1 MKRLIQYL
9 FLFLFLFFL
18 VSVSTFSWAQ
28 VTAPNTAKVKVPQ
41 KAPEFATIP
50 VDDLTSKE
58 RDMLIK
64 IQYLLRAVSS
74 LKRFS
79 GAVVIAKE
87 GKPLYKFTAGFANLD
102 YMVPNA
108 LSTSYNTC
116 AVTETFTALAIMQL
130 AEQGII
136 DLNAPIG
143 TYLPELPA
151 EVGSKLTIHNLLTH
165 TSGLPDYYQS
175 VNYMQNFLNIKS
187 NTDMVNLIASENAPC
202 NTNAHQFTN
211 SGYVFLGSIIDKMS
225 GQDYQSYITDHIFK
239 PAGMLNTA
247 PHFWYQVVD
256 NKAIGYKFDQ
266 SLEATASPDFWGA
279 FPFGADGV
287 FSTTEDLLRFCN
299 ALDSTALLSNE
310 YKKIM
315 YTDYTVG
322 ASDDQKKTF
331 GYAYG
336 WKTRKI
342 NKKNVIFQGGYI
354 DGLSV
359 QLRRYI
365 DDKYTVIVCSN
376 YNVNIAADLA
386 DRIEQ
391 TIYDD
396 SYFVPSEPAAFVVN
410 DLIQREG
417 LVTVINNFDKML
429 ADNQAKL
436 ENVWTLNSLGNEY
449 MKNNNWQASL
459 EILKLNAQRYPK
471 EPIVWDSL
479 GEYYFRKK
487 EYKKATEYFSKK
499 LDIAP
504 DDKRAKGMISFMRQT
519 R

>member
-1 MKRLIQYL
+1 MMRFIQL
-9 FLFLFLFFL
+9 SFLFVL
-18 VSVSTFSWAQ
+18 VSITTICWAQ
-28 VTAPNTAKVKVPQ
+28 VSNQQASKVKVPE
-41 KAPEFATIP
+41 KAPEFAAIP

-58 RDMLIK
+58 RDILIK

-79 GAVVIAKE
+79 GAVIIAKE

-102 YMVPNA
+102 YMVPNS
-108 LSTSYNTC
+108 LTTSYNTC

-136 DLNAPIG
+136 DLNAPIS

-187 NTDMVNLIASENAPC
+187 NADMVNLITSENAPC

-211 SGYVFLGSIIDKMS
+211 SGYVFLGSIIDRMS
-225 GQDYQSYITDHIFK
+225 GKNYQNYIVDNIFK
-239 PAGMLNTA
+239 PANMLNTA
-247 PHFWYQVVD
+247 PHFWHQVVD
-256 NKAIGYKFDQ
+256 NKAVGYKFDN
-266 SLEATASPDFWGA
+266 SLEAAASPDFWGA

-287 FSTTEDLLRFCN
+287 YATTEDLLRFCN

-322 ASDDQKKTF
+322 NSEAQKMTF

-342 NKKNVIFQGGYI
+342 NKKNVLFQGGYI
-354 DGLSV
+354 DGVSV

-391 TIYDD
+391 TLYDE
-396 SYFVPSEPAAFVVN
+396 SYFIPSEPTAFVVN

-429 ADNQAKL
+429 EDNRTKL

-449 MKNNNWQASL
+449 MKDNNWQASL
-459 EILKLNAQRYPK
+459 EILKLNSQRFPK

-487 EYKKATEYFSKK
+487 EYKKSAEYFIRK
-499 LDIAP
+499 LEVSP
-504 DDKRAKGMISFMRQT
+504 NDKRAKGMISFMQKT
-519 R
+519 Q